1 MNVFSATFTGMAKLD
16 GALLGYNLDGRRS
29 EACPNMGI
37 GPCPW
42 FANGKRFIFLC
53 HKHVRSLHSDWV
65 FMEFLRLGS

>member
-42 FANGKRFIFLC
+42 FANGKKFIFLC
-53 HKHVRSLHSDWV
+53 HKHACP
-65 FMEFLRLGS
+65 FTPLRLGFYGVS